1 MNRWYGKIG
10 FGATVEIRKGVW
22 KPQIVERRYYGDI
35 LEFSKRLQA
44 QQNSTNDDL
53 TMNVQLSVMADN
65 YITSNVSTIRYV
77 EFMGTLWE
85 VNNITPSS
93 PRLVL
98 TLGGAYNANDD

>member
-1 MNRWYGKIG
+1 
-10 FGATVEIRKGVW
+10 
-22 KPQIVERRYYGDI
+22 
-35 LEFSKRLQA
+35 
-44 QQNSTNDDL
+44 
-53 TMNVQLSVMADN
+53 MNVQLSVMADN

-77 EFMGTLWE
+77 EFMGTLWK